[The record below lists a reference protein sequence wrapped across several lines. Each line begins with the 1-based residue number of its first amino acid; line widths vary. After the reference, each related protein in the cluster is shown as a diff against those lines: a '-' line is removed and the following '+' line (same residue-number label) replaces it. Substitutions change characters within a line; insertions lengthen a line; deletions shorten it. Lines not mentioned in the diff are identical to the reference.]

1 MENKKAIIITEPGER
16 NALPIAVR
24 IDQEELQRRAVAA
37 QEEEVNKDAAFY
49 KREPGDYWHMELKI
63 MGDEEGVLTVR
74 VDEQPADY
82 LDGTHYSHVVTI
94 LPSEVMITGHPA
106 HCGISGFIRMQKS
119 ELVEIMQS
127 LDLVTTAS
135 QQARL
140 LRGWSKI
147 MPADGM
153 VPLSARREN
162 AFTLASALRCAARL
176 VELVESGELKPQEV
190 KE

>member
-1 MENKKAIIITEPGER
+1 MEDKKAITVAEPGER
-16 NALPIAVR
+16 NGLPIAVR
-24 IDQEELQRRAVAA
+24 IDQEELQRRAEEILAA
-37 QEEEVNKDAAFY
+37 EERGDVEFF

-63 MGDEEGVLTVR
+63 IGNEEGVLTVR
-74 VDEQPADY
+74 VDEQPADS
-82 LDGTHYSHVVTI
+82 LDGTHYSHVVTV

-106 HCGISGFIRMQKS
+106 HCGISGFIRMKKS

-176 VELVESGELKPQEV
+176 VELLESGELKPQEV